1 MASSSLEAS
10 AKVANLEGSIRQY
23 IADNLTATFSTIDY
37 GSGQPFED
45 TVLSEWLQVRLLES
59 ARPVSMDGPRAPD
72 GLLGRELFVM
82 LNLNIFIRP
91 AKLGTLSTLRL
102 QTLRDTVLVYFRPLT
117 KIRVKDYAGDSATI
131 GNLLM
136 QTIAADRLVM
146 APTREQELLQWNLT
160 LAFRWSETT
169 AETQ

>member
-1 MASSSLEAS
+1 
-10 AKVANLEGSIRQY
+10 
-23 IADNLTATFSTIDY
+23 
-37 GSGQPFED
+37 
-45 TVLSEWLQVRLLES
+45 
-59 ARPVSMDGPRAPD
+59 
-72 GLLGRELFVM
+72 M